1 MIRSQGITLI
11 GVTLANLENAGAV
24 QLSLPLDGLP
34 ASGLDAALD
43 NIRDRY
49 GSTAITRAV
58 LVGREEDLSVPLL
71 PD

>member
-34 ASGLDAALD
+34 ASALDAALD